1 MKVVFAKHP
10 CCETE
15 FLFMV
20 PYGMRGPAKGDV
32 MLVNTMHGN
41 TVAIASSNVIEAAN
55 AEEIAARVG
64 AYLPL
69 KPVLEVCG
77 PVLRQYIE
85 REVRK
90 EDLRLLENRLD
101 DRNWGLF

>member
-10 CCETE
+10 TCTTE

-20 PYGMRGPAKGDV
+20 PDGMRGPAKGDA
-32 MLVNTMHGN
+32 MLVNTMYGD
-41 TVAIASSNVIEAAN
+41 TVAIASSDVIEATN

-85 REVRK
+85 NVTRYADMEAIHK
-90 EDLRLLENRLD
+90 L
-101 DRNWGLF
+101 G

>member
-10 CCETE
+10 CCDKE

-20 PYGMRGPAKGDV
+20 PEGMSNPAKGDV
-32 MLVNTMHGN
+32 MLVKTIEGD
-41 TVAIASSNVIEAAN
+41 TVATASSDVIEAAN
-55 AEEIAARVG
+55 AEEIAAHVG

-85 REVRK
+85 REVMAK
-90 EDLRLLENRLD
+90 ELRLLENRLE

>member
-10 CCETE
+10 CCEKE

-20 PYGMRGPAKGDV
+20 PYGMRGPVKGDV
-32 MLVNTMHGN
+32 MLVSTIEGD
-41 TVAIASSNVIEAAN
+41 TVATASSDVIEATN

-85 REVRK
+85 RVTRS
-90 EDLRLLENRLD
+90 EDMEAIKKL
-101 DRNWGLF
+101 GLPDF

>member
-10 CCETE
+10 CCEKE
-15 FLFMV
+15 FLFMI
-20 PYGMRGPAKGDV
+20 PEGMSEPAKGDV
-32 MLVNTMHGN
+32 MLVRTIEGD
-41 TVAIASSNVIEAAN
+41 TVATASSDVIEAAN

-77 PVLRQYIE
+77 PVLREYIE
-85 REVRK
+85 RETRHADM
-90 EDLRLLENRLD
+90 EAIRELS
-101 DRNWGLF
+101 

>member
-10 CCETE
+10 CCEKE

-20 PYGMRGPAKGDV
+20 PEGMSDPAKGDV
-32 MLVNTMHGN
+32 MLVRTIEGD
-41 TVAIASSNVIEAAN
+41 TVATASSDVIEAVN

-85 REVRK
+85 RVTRSADMEAIK
-90 EDLRLLENRLD
+90 KLAWPD
-101 DRNWGLF
+101 F